1 MSLVVQW
8 LGIYLA
14 MQGMQVQSLVSELSP
29 HSKAAEPRSSTA
41 HVLQLESPHATA
53 RESPRTTMKSPSA
66 ATKTQCSQNK
76 VKSS

>member
-53 RESPRTTMKSPSA
+53 RESPSVA
-66 ATKTQCSQNK
+66 AETQCSQK
-76 VKSS
+76 QMGK